1 MAMLSISIDDAQFA
15 TLAKR
20 AAREGKPVEA
30 LLQPVVDELIDESE
44 YLASVDEGLAE
55 LDAGKGLDGDEVFRN
70 LHAML
75 AKLKR

>member
-1 MAMLSISIDDAQFA
+1 MVTLSISIDDAHFA

-20 AAREGKPVEA
+20 AAREGKPVEE

-44 YLASVDEGLAE
+44 YLASIDEGLAE

-75 AKLKR
+75 AKLQR

>member
-55 LDAGKGLDGDEVFRN
+55 LDAGKGLDGEEVFRD